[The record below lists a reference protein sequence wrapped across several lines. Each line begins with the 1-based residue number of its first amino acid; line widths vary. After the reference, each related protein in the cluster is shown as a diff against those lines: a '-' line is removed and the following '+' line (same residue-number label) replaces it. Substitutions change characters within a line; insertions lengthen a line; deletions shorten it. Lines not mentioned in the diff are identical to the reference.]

1 MLAYNVSQGDFMTTY
16 AAPVRDSRAAS
27 ALLWIC
33 ASAAVLAT
41 VSAVPGALAAD
52 SVSRFVEIWRVVGFA
67 TFAGLFAVLAARTT
81 QVPSGVW
88 LVVIANK
95 LVLTIA
101 GLTLAADTPGAAQAA
116 GWDGALT
123 VLLVIAFLLT
133 RGRRR

>member
-1 MLAYNVSQGDFMTTY
+1 MTTY
-16 AAPVRDSRAAS
+16 TSPVRDSRAAS

-33 ASAAVLAT
+33 AGAAVLAT

-52 SVSRFVEIWRVVGFA
+52 AATRFVELWRVVGFA

-81 QVPSGVW
+81 QIASGVW

-101 GLTLAADTPGAAQAA
+101 GLSLASNTPGAAQAV

-123 VLLVIAFLLT
+123 VLLVIAFGLT
-133 RGRRR
+133 RGQRR

>member
-1 MLAYNVSQGDFMTTY
+1 MTTY
-16 AAPVRDSRAAS
+16 AAPVRNSHAAS

-33 ASAAVLAT
+33 AGAAVLAT
-41 VSAVPGALAAD
+41 VSAVPGVLAAD
-52 SVSRFVEIWRVVGFA
+52 AATRFVEIWRVVGFA
-67 TFAGLFAVLAARTT
+67 TFAGLFAVVAARTT
-81 QVPSGVW
+81 QIHSGVW

-101 GLTLAADTPGAAQAA
+101 GLTLAANTAGAAQAA

-133 RGRRR
+133 RDRRR